1 MSVAHT
7 ATSNSASFAQSAA
20 QCLST
25 SEFLYSFPEVYR
37 VESPVIALHPQK
49 LRMRQIFRL
58 VVICLVSAVPVRAQ
72 DFLNHITADVGAGFT
87 FPVGRIADHTK
98 NGFNF
103 VASGGPRFNRFSVT
117 LDFSLHYMDVKNFL
131 ESPEGNI
138 GLSFGSMVR
147 LWSLTVNP
155 SYEFIKHEHFGS
167 YATGGYG
174 LYNRKLLLAAPGVI
188 PALACDEFW
197 NVCVG
202 TAITGDFSVY
212 KGGYNFGGGVT
223 FTPHVKF
230 FVETR
235 YHHMFTSNGATTVI
249 PLTFGI
255 RW

>member
-1 MSVAHT
+1 M
-7 ATSNSASFAQSAA
+7 Q
-20 QCLST
+20 
-25 SEFLYSFPEVYR
+25 R
-37 VESPVIALHPQK
+37 
-49 LRMRQIFRL
+49 IFF
-58 VVICLVSAVPVRAQ
+58 SAVVCLLFTTPVRAQ
-72 DFLNHITADVGAGFT
+72 DFLNQITGDVGAGFT
-87 FPVGRIADHTK
+87 FPAGRIADHTQ

-103 VASGGPRFNRFSVT
+103 VASGGPRFNRHFSLT

-131 ESPEGNI
+131 ESPETGVD
-138 GLSFGSMVR
+138 LSFGSMVR
-147 LWSLTVNP
+147 MWSLTLNP
-155 SYEFIKHEHFGS
+155 SYEFIKQERFSS

-188 PALACDEFW
+188 PAAACDQFW

-202 TAITGDFSVY
+202 TSSETFTGDFSIY

-235 YHHMFTSNGATTVI
+235 YHHMFTSKGATTVV